1 MKIKRLFM
9 ISICLLLTT
18 GCWDQNLMKDATLIQ
33 TITFDQTDEGEFSL
47 GFAIPN
53 IYRNPTDSGQETE
66 AINSENLSTV
76 ANTPREGRMKLNT
89 EIPGNLDSSKN
100 KLVLFGEQ
108 FAKGDIYPSLDV
120 IWRDPRSSLSAK
132 LAVVKGKAFD
142 TLSIQPRVESNIS
155 QNILYLIRSTE
166 TNTIIPE
173 ESIQTLASELLDP
186 GEDIVLPLL
195 KIGRNGTTIDVAGVA
210 LFDERKLSGTLSQ
223 EESTLFLLLNNKKS
237 KYARFTKYVNGN
249 KELNMN
255 NFISLNVDHIK
266 RKINVSVNDRG
277 EVFVNLNLH
286 LKVKVEEYP
295 IGNVPNKVDQLNNK
309 LSNTFTNN
317 AEEVIKKL
325 QEANCDA
332 FGIGRRLIAFHHDT
346 WKEQDKTNYF
356 KDVKFKSKVDVEI
369 IQHGIVK

>member
-33 TITFDQTDEGEFSL
+33 TITFDQTDEGEFLL

-53 IYRNPTDSGQETE
+53 IYRNSMDSGQETE

-173 ESIQTLASELLDP
+173 ESIQTLASEILDP

-210 LFDERKLSGTLSQ
+210 LFDDRKLSGTLSQ
-223 EESTLFLLLNNKKS
+223 EESTLFLLLNNKQS
-237 KYARFTKYVNGN
+237 KYARFTQNVNGN
-249 KELNMN
+249 KELKMN
-255 NFISLNVDHIK
+255 NFISLNVDDIK
-266 RKINVSVNDRG
+266 RKLHVSVNDRG

-286 LKVKVEEYP
+286 LKVIVEEYP

-346 WKEQDKTNYF
+346 WKEEDKTNYF

>member
-9 ISICLLLTT
+9 ISICLLLIT

-47 GFAIPN
+47 GFSIPN
-53 IYRNPTDSGQETE
+53 IYRNSMDSGQETE

-166 TNTIIPE
+166 TNTIIPD
-173 ESIQTLASELLDP
+173 ESIQTLASEILDP

-223 EESTLFLLLNNKKS
+223 EESTLFLLLNNKQS
-237 KYARFTKYVNGN
+237 KYARFTTYVNGK

-266 RKINVSVNDRG
+266 RKLNVSVNDRG
-277 EVFVNLNLH
+277 EVLVNLNLH
-286 LKVKVEEYP
+286 LKVIVEEYP

-346 WKEQDKTNYF
+346 WKEKNKTNYF

>member
-9 ISICLLLTT
+9 IICLLLIT

-47 GFAIPN
+47 GFSIPN
-53 IYRNPTDSGQETE
+53 IYRNSMDSGQETE

-166 TNTIIPE
+166 TNTIIPD
-173 ESIQTLASELLDP
+173 ESIQTLASEILDP

-210 LFDERKLSGTLSQ
+210 LFDDRKLSGTLSQ
-223 EESTLFLLLNNKKS
+223 EESTLFLLLNNKQS
-237 KYARFTKYVNGN
+237 KYARFTTYVNGK

-266 RKINVSVNDRG
+266 RKLNVSVNDRG
-277 EVFVNLNLH
+277 EVLVNLNLH
-286 LKVKVEEYP
+286 LKVIVEEYP

-346 WKEQDKTNYF
+346 WKEKNKTNYF

>member
-9 ISICLLLTT
+9 ISICLLLIT

-53 IYRNPTDSGQETE
+53 IYRNSMDSGQETE

-166 TNTIIPE
+166 TNTIIPD
-173 ESIQTLASELLDP
+173 ESIQTLASEILDP

-223 EESTLFLLLNNKKS
+223 EESTLFLLLNNKQS
-237 KYARFTKYVNGN
+237 KYARFTTYVNGN

-266 RKINVSVNDRG
+266 RKLNVTVNDRG
-277 EVFVNLNLH
+277 EVLVNLNLH
-286 LKVKVEEYP
+286 LKVIVEEYP

-346 WKEQDKTNYF
+346 WKEKNKTNYF

>member
-173 ESIQTLASELLDP
+173 ESIQTVASELLDP

-195 KIGRNGTTIDVAGVA
+195 KMGRNGTTIDVAGVA

-266 RKINVSVNDRG
+266 RKLNVSVNDRG

-286 LKVKVEEYP
+286 LKVIVEEYP

-346 WKEQDKTNYF
+346 WKEKDKTNYF

-369 IQHGIVK
+369 TQHGIVK

>member
-1 MKIKRLFM
+1 MKIKRLFT
-9 ISICLLLTT
+9 ISICLLLIT

-173 ESIQTLASELLDP
+173 ESIQTVASELLDP

-195 KIGRNGTTIDVAGVA
+195 KMGRNGTTIDVAGVA

-266 RKINVSVNDRG
+266 RKLNVSVNDRG

-286 LKVKVEEYP
+286 LKVIVEEYP

>member
-18 GCWDQNLMKDATLIQ
+18 GCWDQKLMKDAALIQ
-33 TITFDQTDEGEFSL
+33 TVTFDQTDEGEFL
-47 GFAIPN
+47 FGIAIPN
-53 IYRNPTDSGQETE
+53 IYRNSMDSGQETE

-142 TLSIQPRVESNIS
+142 TLSIQPKVESNIS
-155 QNILYLIRSTE
+155 QNILDLIRSTE

-173 ESIQTLASELLDP
+173 ESIQTLASAILDP
-186 GEDIVLPLL
+186 GEDIVLPLI
-195 KIGRNGTTIDVAGVA
+195 KIGHSGTTIDVAGVA

-223 EESTLFLLLNNKKS
+223 EESTLFLLLNNKQS

-249 KELNMN
+249 KELKMN
-255 NFISLNVDHIK
+255 NFISLNVAHIK
-266 RKINVSVNDRG
+266 RKLNVSVNDRG

-286 LKVKVEEYP
+286 LKVIVEEYP
-295 IGNVPNKVDQLNNK
+295 IGNVPKKVDQLNNK

-317 AEEVIKKL
+317 AEELIKKL

-346 WKEQDKTNYF
+346 WKEKDKSNYF

-369 IQHGIVK
+369 IQYGIVK

>member
-9 ISICLLLTT
+9 ISICLLLIT

-33 TITFDQTDEGEFSL
+33 TITFDQTDEGEFLL

-53 IYRNPTDSGQETE
+53 IYRNSMDSGQETE

-76 ANTPREGRMKLNT
+76 ANTPREGRIKLNT

-166 TNTIIPE
+166 TNTIIPD
-173 ESIQTLASELLDP
+173 ESIQTLASEILDP

-223 EESTLFLLLNNKKS
+223 EESTLFLLLNNKQS

-249 KELNMN
+249 KELKMN

-266 RKINVSVNDRG
+266 RKLNVSVNDRG

-286 LKVKVEEYP
+286 LKVIVEEYP
-295 IGNVPNKVDQLNNK
+295 IGNVPKKVDQLNNK

-325 QEANCDA
+325 QKANCDA

-346 WKEQDKTNYF
+346 WKEKDKTNYF

>member
-142 TLSIQPRVESNIS
+142 TLSIQPRIESNIS

-195 KIGRNGTTIDVAGVA
+195 KMSRNGTTIDVAGVA

-346 WKEQDKTNYF
+346 WKEKDKTNYF

>member
-9 ISICLLLTT
+9 ISICLLLIT

-33 TITFDQTDEGEFSL
+33 TITFDQTDEGEFLL

-53 IYRNPTDSGQETE
+53 IYRNSMDSGQETE

-173 ESIQTLASELLDP
+173 ESIQTLASEILDP

-195 KIGRNGTTIDVAGVA
+195 KISRNGTTIDVAGVA
-210 LFDERKLSGTLSQ
+210 LFDDRKLSGTLSQ
-223 EESTLFLLLNNKKS
+223 EESTLFLLLNNKQS
-237 KYARFTKYVNGN
+237 KYARFTQNVNGN
-249 KELNMN
+249 KELKMN
-255 NFISLNVDHIK
+255 NFISLNVDDIK
-266 RKINVSVNDRG
+266 RKLHVSVNDRG

-286 LKVKVEEYP
+286 LKVIVEEYP

-346 WKEQDKTNYF
+346 WKEKDKTNYF

>member
-9 ISICLLLTT
+9 ISICLLLIT
-18 GCWDQNLMKDATLIQ
+18 GCWDQKLMKDATLIQ
-33 TITFDQTDEGEFSL
+33 TVTFDRTDEGEFL
-47 GFAIPN
+47 FGIAIPN
-53 IYRNPTDSGQETE
+53 IYRNPTDSGQDTE

-100 KLVLFGEQ
+100 KLILFGEQ

-132 LAVVKGKAFD
+132 LAVIKGKAFD
-142 TLSIQPRVESNIS
+142 TLSIQPRIESNIS

-173 ESIQTLASELLDP
+173 ESIQTLASEILDP

-249 KELNMN
+249 KELKMN

-266 RKINVSVNDRG
+266 RKLNVSVNDRG

-286 LKVKVEEYP
+286 LKVIVEEYP
-295 IGNVPNKVDQLNNK
+295 IGNVPKKVDQLNKK
-309 LSNTFTNN
+309 LSNIFTNN

-346 WKEQDKTNYF
+346 WKEKDKTNYF

-369 IQHGIVK
+369 IQYGIVK

>member
-9 ISICLLLTT
+9 ISIWLLLIT
-18 GCWDQNLMKDATLIQ
+18 GCWGENLKKDATLIQ
-33 TITFDQTDEGEFSL
+33 TITFDQTDEGEFL
-47 GFAIPN
+47 FGITIPN
-53 IYRNPTDSGQETE
+53 LNRNPMNSGQETE

-173 ESIQTLASELLDP
+173 ESIQTLASEILDP

-195 KIGRNGTTIDVAGVA
+195 KISRNGTTIDVAGVA
-210 LFDERKLSGTLSQ
+210 LFDDRKLSGTLSQ
-223 EESTLFLLLNNKKS
+223 EESTLFLLLNNKQS
-237 KYARFTKYVNGN
+237 KYARFTQNVNGN
-249 KELNMN
+249 KELKMN
-255 NFISLNVDHIK
+255 NFISLNVDDIK
-266 RKINVSVNDRG
+266 RKLHVSVNDRG

-286 LKVKVEEYP
+286 LKVIVEEYP

-346 WKEQDKTNYF
+346 WKEKDKTNYF

>member
-9 ISICLLLTT
+9 ISICLLLIT

-47 GFAIPN
+47 GFSIPN
-53 IYRNPTDSGQETE
+53 IYRNSMDSGQETE

-100 KLVLFGEQ
+100 KIVLFGEQ

-166 TNTIIPE
+166 TNTIIPD
-173 ESIQTLASELLDP
+173 ESIQTLASEILDP

-210 LFDERKLSGTLSQ
+210 LFDDRKLSGTLSQ
-223 EESTLFLLLNNKKS
+223 EESTLFLLLNNKQS

-266 RKINVSVNDRG
+266 RKLNVSVNDRG
-277 EVFVNLNLH
+277 EVLVNLNLH
-286 LKVKVEEYP
+286 LKVIVEEYP

-346 WKEQDKTNYF
+346 WKEKNKTNYF

>member
-9 ISICLLLTT
+9 ISICLLLIT

-33 TITFDQTDEGEFSL
+33 TITFDQTDEGEFLL

-53 IYRNPTDSGQETE
+53 IYRNSMDSGQETE

-142 TLSIQPRVESNIS
+142 TLSIQPRVESNVS

-166 TNTIIPE
+166 TNTIIPD
-173 ESIQTLASELLDP
+173 ESIQTLASEILDP

-223 EESTLFLLLNNKKS
+223 EESTLFLLLNNKQS

-249 KELNMN
+249 KELKMN

-266 RKINVSVNDRG
+266 RKLNVSVNDRG

-286 LKVKVEEYP
+286 LKVIVEEYP

-346 WKEQDKTNYF
+346 WKEKDKTNYF

>member
-33 TITFDQTDEGEFSL
+33 TITFDRTDEGEFSL

-100 KLVLFGEQ
+100 KLVLFGEK

-142 TLSIQPRVESNIS
+142 TLSIKPRVESNIS

-286 LKVKVEEYP
+286 LKVKVEEFP

>member
-9 ISICLLLTT
+9 ISICLLLIT

-166 TNTIIPE
+166 TNTTIPE

-195 KIGRNGTTIDVAGVA
+195 KMGRNGTTIDVAGVA

-266 RKINVSVNDRG
+266 RKLNVSVNDRG

-286 LKVKVEEYP
+286 LKVIVEEYP

-346 WKEQDKTNYF
+346 WKEKDKTNYF

>member
-33 TITFDQTDEGEFSL
+33 TITFDQTDEGEFLL

-53 IYRNPTDSGQETE
+53 IYRNSMDSGQETE

-173 ESIQTLASELLDP
+173 ESIQTLASEILDP

-195 KIGRNGTTIDVAGVA
+195 KISRNGTTIDVAGVA
-210 LFDERKLSGTLSQ
+210 LFDDRKLSGTLSQ
-223 EESTLFLLLNNKKS
+223 EESTLFLLLNNKQS
-237 KYARFTKYVNGN
+237 KYARFTQNVNGK
-249 KELNMN
+249 KELKMN
-255 NFISLNVDHIK
+255 NFISLNVDDIK
-266 RKINVSVNDRG
+266 RKLHVSVNDRG

-286 LKVKVEEYP
+286 LKVIVEEYP

-346 WKEQDKTNYF
+346 WKEKDKTNYF

>member
-9 ISICLLLTT
+9 ISICLLLIT

-33 TITFDQTDEGEFSL
+33 TITFDQTDEGEFLL

-53 IYRNPTDSGQETE
+53 IYRNSMDSGQETE

-166 TNTIIPE
+166 TNTIIPD
-173 ESIQTLASELLDP
+173 ESIQTLASEILDP

-195 KIGRNGTTIDVAGVA
+195 EIGRNGTTIDVAGVA

-223 EESTLFLLLNNKKS
+223 EESTLFLLLNNKKG
-237 KYARFTKYVNGN
+237 KHARFTKYVNGN
-249 KELNMN
+249 KELKMN

-266 RKINVSVNDRG
+266 RKLNVSVNDRG

-286 LKVKVEEYP
+286 LKVIVEEYP

-346 WKEQDKTNYF
+346 WKVKDKTNYF

>member
-9 ISICLLLTT
+9 ISICLLLIT

-76 ANTPREGRMKLNT
+76 ANTPREGRMKLST

-166 TNTIIPE
+166 TNTIIPD
-173 ESIQTLASELLDP
+173 ESIQTLASEILDP

-249 KELNMN
+249 KELEMN

-266 RKINVSVNDRG
+266 RKLNVSVNDRG

-286 LKVKVEEYP
+286 LKVIVEEYP

-346 WKEQDKTNYF
+346 WKEKDKTNYF

>member
-237 KYARFTKYVNGN
+237 KYARFTKYVNGK

>member
-9 ISICLLLTT
+9 ISICLLLIT

-33 TITFDQTDEGEFSL
+33 TITFDQTDEGEFLL
-47 GFAIPN
+47 GIAIPN
-53 IYRNPTDSGQETE
+53 IYRNSMDSGQETE

-223 EESTLFLLLNNKKS
+223 EESTLFLLLNNKQS
-237 KYARFTKYVNGN
+237 KYARFTTYVNGN

-266 RKINVSVNDRG
+266 RKLNVSVNDRG

-286 LKVKVEEYP
+286 LKVIVEEYP

-346 WKEQDKTNYF
+346 WKEKDKTNYF

>member
-9 ISICLLLTT
+9 ISICLLLIT

-33 TITFDQTDEGEFSL
+33 TITFDLTDEGEFLL

-53 IYRNPTDSGQETE
+53 IYRNSKDSGQETE

-173 ESIQTLASELLDP
+173 ESIQTLASEILDP

-223 EESTLFLLLNNKKS
+223 EESTLFLLLNNKQS
-237 KYARFTKYVNGN
+237 KYARFTQNVNGN
-249 KELNMN
+249 KELKMN

-266 RKINVSVNDRG
+266 RKLNVSVNDSG

-286 LKVKVEEYP
+286 LKVIVEEYP
-295 IGNVPNKVDQLNNK
+295 IGNVPNKVDELNNK

-346 WKEQDKTNYF
+346 WKEKDKTNYF

>member
-9 ISICLLLTT
+9 ISICLLLIT

-33 TITFDQTDEGEFSL
+33 TITFDQTDEGEFLL

-53 IYRNPTDSGQETE
+53 IYRNSKDSGQETE

-89 EIPGNLDSSKN
+89 EIPGNLDTSKN

-173 ESIQTLASELLDP
+173 ESIQTLASEILDP

-223 EESTLFLLLNNKKS
+223 EESTLFLLLNNKQS
-237 KYARFTKYVNGN
+237 KHARFTQNVNGN
-249 KELNMN
+249 KELKMN

-266 RKINVSVNDRG
+266 RKLNVSVDDSG

-286 LKVKVEEYP
+286 LKVIVEEYP

-346 WKEQDKTNYF
+346 WKEKDKTNYF

>member
-142 TLSIQPRVESNIS
+142 TLSVQPRVESNIS

-173 ESIQTLASELLDP
+173 ESIQTLASELIDP

-195 KIGRNGTTIDVAGVA
+195 KMGRNGTTIDVAGVA

-309 LSNTFTNN
+309 LSNSFTNN

-346 WKEQDKTNYF
+346 WKEKDKTSYF

>member
-9 ISICLLLTT
+9 ISICLLLIT

-33 TITFDQTDEGEFSL
+33 TITFDRTDEGEFSL

-173 ESIQTLASELLDP
+173 ESIQTVASELLDP

-195 KIGRNGTTIDVAGVA
+195 KMGRNGTTIDVAGVA

-346 WKEQDKTNYF
+346 WKEKDKTNYF

>member
-33 TITFDQTDEGEFSL
+33 TITFDQTDEGEFLL

-53 IYRNPTDSGQETE
+53 IYRNSMDSGQETE

-173 ESIQTLASELLDP
+173 ESIQTLASEILDP

-195 KIGRNGTTIDVAGVA
+195 KISRNGTTIDVAGVA
-210 LFDERKLSGTLSQ
+210 LFDDRKLSGTLSQ
-223 EESTLFLLLNNKKS
+223 EESTLFLLLNNKQS
-237 KYARFTKYVNGN
+237 KYARFTQNVNGN
-249 KELNMN
+249 KELKMN
-255 NFISLNVDHIK
+255 NFISLNVDDIK
-266 RKINVSVNDRG
+266 RKLHVSVNDRG

-286 LKVKVEEYP
+286 LKVIVEEYP

-346 WKEQDKTNYF
+346 WKEKDKTNYF

>member
-142 TLSIQPRVESNIS
+142 TLSIPPRVESNIS

-195 KIGRNGTTIDVAGVA
+195 KMGRNGTTIDVAGVA

-223 EESTLFLLLNNKKS
+223 EESTLFLLLNNKQS
-237 KYARFTKYVNGN
+237 KYARFTTYVNGN

-266 RKINVSVNDRG
+266 RKLNVSVNDRG
-277 EVFVNLNLH
+277 EVLVNLNLH
-286 LKVKVEEYP
+286 LKVIVEEYP

-325 QEANCDA
+325 QVANCDA

-346 WKEQDKTNYF
+346 WKEKNKTNYF

>member
-9 ISICLLLTT
+9 ISICLLLIT

-47 GFAIPN
+47 GFSIPN
-53 IYRNPTDSGQETE
+53 IYRNSMDSGQETE

-166 TNTIIPE
+166 TNTIIPD
-173 ESIQTLASELLDP
+173 ESIQTLASEILDP

-210 LFDERKLSGTLSQ
+210 LFNDRKLSGTLSQ
-223 EESTLFLLLNNKKS
+223 EESTLFLLLNNKQS

-266 RKINVSVNDRG
+266 RKLNVSVNDRG
-277 EVFVNLNLH
+277 EVLVNLNLH
-286 LKVKVEEYP
+286 LKVIVEEYP

-346 WKEQDKTNYF
+346 WKEKNKTNYF

>member
-9 ISICLLLTT
+9 ISICLLLIT

-173 ESIQTLASELLDP
+173 ESIQTVASELLDP

-195 KIGRNGTTIDVAGVA
+195 KMGRNGTTIDVAGVA

-266 RKINVSVNDRG
+266 RKLNVSVNDRG

-286 LKVKVEEYP
+286 LKVIVEEYP

>member
-33 TITFDQTDEGEFSL
+33 TITFDRTDEGEFSL

-237 KYARFTKYVNGN
+237 KYARFTKYVDGN

>member
-1 MKIKRLFM
+1 MKIKRFFM
-9 ISICLLLTT
+9 ISICLLLIT

-33 TITFDQTDEGEFSL
+33 TITFDQTDEGEFLL

-53 IYRNPTDSGQETE
+53 IYRNSMDSGQETE

-166 TNTIIPE
+166 TNTIIPD
-173 ESIQTLASELLDP
+173 ESIQTLASEILDP

-223 EESTLFLLLNNKKS
+223 EESTLFLLLNNKQS
-237 KYARFTKYVNGN
+237 KYTRFTTYVNGN

-266 RKINVSVNDRG
+266 RKLNVSVNDRG

-286 LKVKVEEYP
+286 LKVIVEEYP

-346 WKEQDKTNYF
+346 WKEKDKTNYF

>member
-9 ISICLLLTT
+9 ISICLLLIT

-47 GFAIPN
+47 GFSIPN
-53 IYRNPTDSGQETE
+53 IYRNSMDSGQETE

-166 TNTIIPE
+166 TNTIIPD
-173 ESIQTLASELLDP
+173 ESIQTLASEILDP

-210 LFDERKLSGTLSQ
+210 LFDDRKLSGTLSQ
-223 EESTLFLLLNNKKS
+223 EESTLFLLLNNKQS
-237 KYARFTKYVNGN
+237 KYARFTTYVNGK

-266 RKINVSVNDRG
+266 RKLNVSVNDRG
-277 EVFVNLNLH
+277 EVLVNLNLH
-286 LKVKVEEYP
+286 LKVIVEEYP

-346 WKEQDKTNYF
+346 WKEKNKTNYF

>member
-1 MKIKRLFM
+1 M
-9 ISICLLLTT
+9 
-18 GCWDQNLMKDATLIQ
+18 
-33 TITFDQTDEGEFSL
+33 
-47 GFAIPN
+47 
-53 IYRNPTDSGQETE
+53 DSGQETE

-166 TNTIIPE
+166 TNTIIPD
-173 ESIQTLASELLDP
+173 ESIQTLASEILDP

-210 LFDERKLSGTLSQ
+210 LFDDRKLSGTLSQ
-223 EESTLFLLLNNKKS
+223 EESTLFLLLNNKQS
-237 KYARFTKYVNGN
+237 KYARFTTYVNGK

-266 RKINVSVNDRG
+266 RKLNVSVNDRG

-286 LKVKVEEYP
+286 LKVIVEEYP

>member
-9 ISICLLLTT
+9 ISICLLLIT

-33 TITFDQTDEGEFSL
+33 TITFDQTDEGEFLL
-47 GFAIPN
+47 GIAIPN
-53 IYRNPTDSGQETE
+53 IYRNSMDSGQETE

-195 KIGRNGTTIDVAGVA
+195 KVGRNGTTIDVAGVA

-223 EESTLFLLLNNKKS
+223 EESTLFLLLNNKQS
-237 KYARFTKYVNGN
+237 KYARFTTYVNGN

-266 RKINVSVNDRG
+266 RKLNVSVNDRG

-286 LKVKVEEYP
+286 LKVIVEEYP

-346 WKEQDKTNYF
+346 WKEKDKTNYF

>member
-266 RKINVSVNDRG
+266 RKLNVSVNDRG

-286 LKVKVEEYP
+286 LKVIVEEYP

-346 WKEQDKTNYF
+346 WKEKDKTNYF

-369 IQHGIVK
+369 VQHGIVK